1 MTDSFYSIKYIG
13 CFVIHMDTLLE
24 YRYHFNFLIK
34 KKRNNLAAV
43 LFRIVHTQIMGYL
56 DTLGYFLIGVFILR
70 DLEILSHALYVYIL
84 LKE

>member
-1 MTDSFYSIKYIG
+1 M
-13 CFVIHMDTLLE
+13 IHMDTLLG
-24 YRYHFNFLIK
+24 YQYHFNFLIKK

-43 LFRIVHTQIMGYL
+43 LFRIVHTQKMGYL

-70 DLEILSHALYVYIL
+70 DHETLRHALYVYIL

>member
-1 MTDSFYSIKYIG
+1 
-13 CFVIHMDTLLE
+13 MDTLLG

-56 DTLGYFLIGVFILR
+56 DTLGYFLIGVLILR
-70 DLEILSHALYVYIL
+70 DHEILSHALYVYIL
-84 LKE
+84 LKD